1 MDSCV
6 RPGAEDGNS
15 CTVVLMSYLVNM
27 SSGLF
32 TFSKGNT
39 LGPRLATV
47 MRQEVKGKGRV
58 K

>member
-1 MDSCV
+1 M

-15 CTVVLMSYLVNM
+15 CTVLLMSYLVNM